1 MGVNVHCKLPADVRV
16 DDAADVIGI
25 LAGLPIVDH
34 HIINPQGFILDFAF
48 HVPEAT
54 EETNTYSTVAGVKI
68 DGCNG
73 FPMVDITLNGD
84 MVDDTQA
91 HHWYWHFE
99 GDNGTRTF
107 NPPTTGFW
115 IAVCRGLVDFFG
127 GEMIY
132 ADCGDSLCDYRQQA
146 IHSNETDN
154 DMVYEQMQY
163 RKRHLTPL
171 TKADLEHAEQFLAT
185 KQGRR

>member
-1 MGVNVHCKLPADVRV
+1 MGVNVHCKLPGDVRV

-34 HIINPQGFILDFAF
+34 HTIRDQLGFAI

-54 EETNTYSTVAGVKI
+54 EETETYSTVAGVKI
-68 DGCNG
+68 NGCSQG
-73 FPMVDITLNGD
+73 FPMVDITLDGN

-99 GDNGTRTF
+99 GDNGTRFF

-171 TKADLEHAEQFLAT
+171 TKSDLEHAEQFLAT